1 MSASNPLDKHFIR
14 QLTRGAEKAFDSL
27 FMHRHRQVYAYCL
40 RLIKSEEAAEEIT
53 QDVFLTIWK
62 KKKQLN
68 PELSLDALLFKITRD
83 LSFNHLKKASR
94 DLSFRRVLKERCCQA
109 TSNFTEDQ
117 ILSAEYNQLAN
128 MAINEL
134 PPQRRTIFRMRRE
147 RDMSYEE
154 IAEQLG
160 ISKNTVKV
168 QLVKASKFLRE
179 YFTAHTDISL
189 LWVLSLLYWI

>member
-1 MSASNPLDKHFIR
+1 MSAIIQIDRSLIQ
-14 QLTRGAEKAFDSL
+14 QLIKGDEKAFDKL
-27 FMHRHRQVYAYCL
+27 FMRRHRQVYTYCL

-62 KKKQLN
+62 KKEQLN

-83 LSFNHLKKASR
+83 LSFNYLKKASR
-94 DLSFRRVLKERCCQA
+94 ELSFRMALKERVCH
-109 TSNFTEDQ
+109 TSSNLTENQ
-117 ILSAEYNQLAN
+117 IFSEEYDQLAD

-134 PPQRRTIFRMRRE
+134 PPQRRTIFMMRRE
-147 RDMSYEE
+147 QDMSYEE

-168 QLVKASKFLRE
+168 QLVKASRFLKE

-189 LWVLSLLYWI
+189 LWVLSLLYLT